1 MQTYLPKVINKF
13 AFATFKIKKLSTQLI
28 DNQIVVVLFVVFQ
41 QTLTIVLIICSLI
54 YSNLRKKALRVLSE
68 LLNLLYVN

>member
-41 QTLTIVLIICSLI
+41 QTLSSGT
-54 YSNLRKKALRVLSE
+54 
-68 LLNLLYVN
+68 LLTQFDTVKGCLN